1 MIGQRLVLRNKST
14 GKIASRKDQ
23 GQKALVIEA
32 QRLTK
37 QGLSAG
43 ITSLLLPQTPK
54 EIAEIGAIAA
64 IYDIDKVKTRR
75 GEQSVKS
82 DKATLIKALKNDD
95 LIGNLAVLYGEFIG
109 DSKAPHLTSAKAFS
123 VWLKGQ
129 LAHKNSAAYTV
140 VLEKAPLFLNVER
153 SDRWWADALAQRRK
167 TQS

>member
-75 GEQSVKS
+75 GEQDRKSV
-82 DKATLIKALKNDD
+82 
-95 LIGNLAVLYGEFIG
+95 V
-109 DSKAPHLTSAKAFS
+109 
-123 VWLKGQ
+123 
-129 LAHKNSAAYTV
+129 
-140 VLEKAPLFLNVER
+140 
-153 SDRWWADALAQRRK
+153 
-167 TQS
+167 